1 MGEVTVT
8 RQGLPT
14 GALSH
19 LPAPSGLGGLSCHA
33 PLTAAAVS
41 AVTEEGSF
49 VAERRLCILHKNP
62 PSNILLGTYKY
73 VSTPGL
79 QRHLCI
85 PNWASP

>member
-33 PLTAAAVS
+33 PLTAAAFSV
-41 AVTEEGSF
+41 V
-49 VAERRLCILHKNP
+49 LCGVL
-62 PSNILLGTYKY
+62 
-73 VSTPGL
+73 
-79 QRHLCI
+79 
-85 PNWASP
+85 